1 MAGKEKSHRPGAKK
15 RKNLMKLTALIV
27 VSLSISTFAGFKTY
41 QENAMN
47 IEGRASMKIE
57 PDMAT
62 IFIGASAVN
71 EDVDSAMDKC
81 AQAFIKMKKLFE
93 QYKISENDIKSEN
106 LSVSENYNYDDGSRK
121 RDGYRAYKRYKVTW
135 YNLKTLQDFLI
146 DATAQGANEVDKIEF
161 THSKTDSLEKM
172 IIGLAIEDAQN
183 IANQIAKKMNVKI
196 GKPLIISN
204 VEPEKVAYENIVRLG
219 WIKGTQV
226 GRAGKS
232 GIRYGSGNDP
242 MKNVLME
249 INPGLIEIKN
259 KVYITFEILK

>member
-1 MAGKEKSHRPGAKK
+1 MAGKEKSHRSGARKGKK
-15 RKNLMKLTALIV
+15 QMKQTGLIV
-27 VSLSISTFAGFKTY
+27 IVFAISTFAGFKTY

-47 IEGRASMKIE
+47 IEGRASMKVE

-62 IFIGASAVN
+62 IFVGASAVN
-71 EDVDSAMDKC
+71 ENVDSAMEEC

-93 QYKISENDIKSEN
+93 KYKISENDIKSEN
-106 LSVSENYNYDDGSRK
+106 LAVSENYNYEEGSRK

-135 YNLKTLQDFLI
+135 YNLKTLQEFLF

-172 IIGLAIEDAQN
+172 IIDLAIDDAN
-183 IANQIAKKMNVKI
+183 NTANQIAKKMKVKI

-219 WIKGTQV
+219 WIKAPEFVKGGMLAGGGAQV
-226 GRAGKS
+226 K
-232 GIRYGSGNDP
+232 
-242 MKNVLME
+242 KVLME